1 MPSFATLAVCRGAE
15 KSRVMRSSLVD
26 QSTEMIL
33 TRSTLELPPSLGAAV
48 APSSGVRPPPTAV
61 VPMTPPAAATGAARA
76 AAWTDV
82 EWLQTSVYHQRLREA
97 AYRRDV
103 SALWVAAIKQQQ
115 QHQQQRAGNYRFT

>member
-1 MPSFATLAVCRGAE
+1 MPSFATVAVCRDAE
-15 KSRVMRSSLVD
+15 KSRMMKSSLVD
-26 QSTEMIL
+26 QSTEMML

-48 APSSGVRPPPTAV
+48 TPSSGVRPPPTAV
-61 VPMTPPAAATGAARA
+61 VPLTPAAAATGAARA
-76 AAWTDV
+76 AAWTDA

-103 SALWVAAIKQQQ
+103 NALWVAAIKQQ